1 MASRVIAALE
11 SLRARQ
17 VRAIVLRAAPG
28 MDVWSAGHDIGE
40 LPRASGTRWATTTRW
55 KS

>member
-28 MDVWSAGHDIGE
+28 MDIWSAAMSSASS
-40 LPRASGTRWATTTRW
+40 PRASGTRWVMTTRW